1 MAVVDIFLSVG
12 RRRTFSDDFRLQV
25 KQNNDLGTLKK
36 SCKKTYLFIFIIFF
50 LHFSMSNYFRLIFFY
65 FYYFQV
71 SSTLQVP
78 ASTTAAATAGAA
90 VEKLSCNISNVVGYD
105 SSLEDL
111 NRELEK
117 LCPLNEDI
125 IGNVAN
131 SRYYCDIFSR
141 QSIESGENSSPDLD
155 DENRIRF
162 VVDIPDSG
170 CEIIVPKRPTPAIP
184 VNATYQ
190 PCTNVQILKSSC
202 SAFCDMKILQSTLT
216 EETAAASSS
225 SLTST
230 EVTEKNDD
238 DKKDIASSLA
248 H

>member
-1 MAVVDIFLSVG
+1 
-12 RRRTFSDDFRLQV
+12 
-25 KQNNDLGTLKK
+25 
-36 SCKKTYLFIFIIFF
+36 
-50 LHFSMSNYFRLIFFY
+50 MST
-65 FYYFQV
+65 
-71 SSTLQVP
+71 TLQVP
-78 ASTTAAATAGAA
+78 AN
-90 VEKLSCNISNVVGYD
+90 VESLCNISTAGYD

-125 IGNVAN
+125 VSNVAN

-141 QSIESGENSSPDLD
+141 QSIESGDNSSPDFD

-190 PCTNVQILKSSC
+190 PCTNVQILKSSR
-202 SAFCDMKILQSTLT
+202 SAFCDMKIPQPSLLT
-216 EETAAASSS
+216 EEVCAASTSS
-225 SLTST
+225 GPSTSAI
-230 EVTEKNDD
+230 KNQEEADD
-238 DKKDIASSLA
+238 DDEVASSLA